1 VVVVVLEQKAKMP
14 NLLDQIAPDVINA
27 VVKAEP
33 IVLLVLNTTGP
44 VVEVVLAGARTAD
57 QVAKVVAVADVE
69 ILVGLAELMQSIMV
83 KPVQTV
89 LQLPAE

>member
-1 VVVVVLEQKAKMP
+1 VVVVVQEQKAKMP

-33 IVLLVLNTTGP
+33 AVLLVLNTTGP
-44 VVEVVLAGARTAD
+44 VVEVVPAGARTAD